1 SRGLTSRNRNV
12 AFNESD
18 EINESDKKNSGTSK
32 EAVKAII
39 ARLIAENDAQS
50 ESVFGK
56 AKISDQKLCD
66 LLEKQGIKIARRT
79 VAKYRAELNIQSSY
93 DR

>member
-1 SRGLTSRNRNV
+1 MVVDKIEHHNTDNDVYSNREYVFQNV
-12 AFNESD
+12 EKD
-18 EINESDKKNSGTSK
+18 EDYLQKTVSN
-32 EAVKAII
+32 VK
-39 ARLIAENDAQS
+39 ENDARS